1 MSKCIDPIKRVSLE
15 LGGNAPFIVFDSADV
30 DAAVAGALGAK
41 FRHTAQVIHL
51 ISHSNYEKAVWLR
64 GKGAGLVIWLSQVQ
78 AFHPAQLS
86 QVQLL
91 GCTLCIAN

>member
-51 ISHSNYEKAVWLR
+51 LSHSNYEEAVWLR
-64 GKGAGLVIWLSQVQ
+64 GKGASLVIWLSQVQ
-78 AFHPAQLS
+78 AFHTAQLS

-91 GCTLCIAN
+91 CCTLCIAN

>member
-51 ISHSNYEKAVWLR
+51 ISHSNYEKLVWLR

-78 AFHPAQLS
+78 AFHPAQSS
-86 QVQLL
+86 QIQLL
-91 GCTLCIAN
+91 GCTMCIAN